1 LRPGI
6 AGIPKDLF
14 QDCLGIVII
23 SIVEAGFIFSGNVGT
38 GIVVHKKPDGSWSP
52 PCAVGITGMGW
63 GLLAGASVKDVLMF
77 LMDQESVQAVTTDNG
92 LRVGAQFELTL
103 GIGRTAKGDFDL
115 SGRGVGVPISIAF
128 TKGVFGGF
136 NLEGSVVGARHN
148 VNKTFY
154 GKECTPRDILIEG
167 RCAVPEGKVTLLP
180 EVYEKLSKLAQG
192 AVLEPDAAALEKK
205 AAAHSHAE
213 KASEEVNKADPDVVQ
228 VDAAAEAEK
237 EMKME

>member
-6 AGIPKDLF
+6 AGIPKELF
-14 QDCLGIVII
+14 QDCLGIVMI

-52 PCAVGITGMGW
+52 PCAVGITGMGF

-77 LMDQESVQAVTTDNG
+77 LVDEESVQAVTSENG

-103 GIGRTAKGDFDL
+103 GIGRTAKGDFDFT
-115 SGRGVGVPISIAF
+115 SRGVGVPISLAF
-128 TKGVFGGF
+128 SKGVFGGF

-154 GKECTPRDILIEG
+154 GKDCTPRDILIEG
-167 RCAVPEGKVTLLP
+167 RCTVPEGKVTLLP

-213 KASEEVNKADPDVVQ
+213 KASEEVNKTDPDVVQ

-237 EMKME
+237 EMMME

>member
-1 LRPGI
+1 LKPGI
-6 AGIPKDLF
+6 AGIPKELF
-14 QDCLGIVII
+14 EESLGIIMI

-38 GIVVHKKPDGSWSP
+38 GIIVHKKPDGSWSP
-52 PCAVGITGMGW
+52 PCAVGLTGMGF

-77 LMDQESVQAVTTDNG
+77 LVDEQSVQAVTSDNG
-92 LRVGAQFELTL
+92 LKVGAQLELTL

-136 NLEGSVVGARHN
+136 NLEGSIVGARHN

-154 GKECTPRDILIEG
+154 GKQCTPRDILVEG

-180 EVYEKLSKLAQG
+180 EVYEKLNKLAQG
-192 AVLEPDAAALEKK
+192 AVHEPDAAALEKK
-205 AAAHSHAE
+205 VAAHSHAE
-213 KASEEVNKADPDVVQ
+213 KASEEVNKSDPDVIE
-228 VDAAAEAEK
+228 VDAAAEAAK
-237 EMKME
+237 E